1 MLKDRWEQTEA
12 QKACA
17 AIGMKRRS
25 AQNREMQDSWKGES
39 ERDNKADGEV
49 KSRFK
54 RTWNPS

>member
-1 MLKDRWEQTEA
+1 MLKDRWEQNES

-17 AIGMKRRS
+17 ATGVKRKS
-25 AQNREMQDSWKGES
+25 AQIREMRDSWKGEF

-54 RTWNPS
+54 RTWNLS